1 MGKSTISMV
10 IFNRYVKLPEGKKKQ
25 ATNWIHGGS
34 SSWNVVDM
42 AQAAPEEAG
51 QATRRAIEIV
61 HMASSYTLCNAMV
74 RQGKVG

>member
-1 MGKSTISMV
+1 M
-10 IFNRYVKLPEGKKKQ
+10 
-25 ATNWIHGGS
+25 
-34 SSWNVVDM
+34 DM

-74 RQGKVG
+74 R